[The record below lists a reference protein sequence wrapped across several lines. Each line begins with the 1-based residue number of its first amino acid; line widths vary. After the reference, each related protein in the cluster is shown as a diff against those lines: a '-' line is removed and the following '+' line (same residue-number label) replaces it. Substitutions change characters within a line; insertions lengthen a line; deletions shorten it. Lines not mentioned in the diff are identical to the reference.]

1 MISYRIIKRGFNSF
15 ICYNYEAIIKCTDN
29 LLKFFLYIYIDGL
42 ETLLTQDSAAI
53 CITLV
58 KVVQNPYCLP
68 LTARSDLQ
76 HQVSKQNLYRNC
88 ALEVLVGYTMFT
100 HFLYVMNSII

>member
-1 MISYRIIKRGFNSF
+1 M
-15 ICYNYEAIIKCTDN
+15 
-29 LLKFFLYIYIDGL
+29 DGV

-58 KVVQNPYCLP
+58 KVVQNLYCLP
-68 LTARSDLQ
+68 LTARSDQ
-76 HQVSKQNLYRNC
+76 HQVSRQNLYRNC

-100 HFLYVMNSII
+100 RFLHE